1 MHAPTGRAMGRVRE
15 VAVRALLLSLLLVVV
30 SCTTAPKAP
39 EPVVIYCGRGEA
51 LVGDLLARASA
62 ETGVPI
68 QVQYGSTP
76 DLVTRLLAERELAP
90 ADLVFAQ
97 EAGHLR
103 ALADKGLIEP
113 LPAGLLEQVE
123 PRFRDP
129 EGRWV
134 GTSGRLRT
142 LVVHGPSVPV
152 EERPTAL
159 EQLAEPRFAGRL
171 AWAPSNASFQAHV
184 AALLHL
190 WGPDRTR
197 AWLTAVQANRPRVFP
212 KNAPI
217 VRAASDGEV
226 AIGWVNHYYLH
237 QAARPGELALNHSTG
252 PGDAGNVLMVAGL
265 SVRTNSPRRE
275 AAHKIVGWLL
285 AEPAQREIAQSS
297 WEYPVRPG
305 VPTHADVPPLDRVGL
320 SEVPQDKLAD
330 LVPAR
335 AMLRELGLL

>member
-1 MHAPTGRAMGRVRE
+1 M
-15 VAVRALLLSLLLVVV
+15 RALFLSLLLAAIA
-30 SCTTAPKAP
+30 CTTGPKAP
-39 EPVVIYCGRGEA
+39 DPVVIYCGRGEA
-51 LVGDLLARASA
+51 LVDDLLARASA

-68 QVQYGSTP
+68 QIQYGSTP
-76 DLVTRLLAERELAP
+76 DLVTRILTERELTQ

-103 ALADKGLIEP
+103 ALADKGLLEP
-113 LPAGLLEQVE
+113 LPAALLEQVE
-123 PRFRDP
+123 PRFRDGD
-129 EGRWV
+129 GRWV

-142 LVVHGPSVPV
+142 LVVHGPSVPP

-159 EQLAEPRFAGRL
+159 EQLAEPRFADKL

-184 AALLHL
+184 AALLHV
-190 WGPDRTR
+190 WGPERTR

-217 VRAASDGEV
+217 VRAASEGEI

-237 QAARPGELALNHSTG
+237 QAARPGERALNHSTG

-265 SVRTNSPRRE
+265 AVRAGSPRRE
-275 AAHKIVGWLL
+275 GAHKLVGWLL
-285 AEPAQREIAQSS
+285 SEPAQREVAQTS

-305 VPTHADVPPLDRVGL
+305 VATHADVPPLDRIGVVD
-320 SEVPQDKLAD
+320 VPQDKLAD
-330 LVPAR
+330 LEPAR
-335 AMLRELGLL
+335 AVLRELGLL